1 MKRKGLIALF
11 MLFFALLL
19 GRVGGGSTLYAQAKL
34 YDVAVELMKNYPK
47 EWDGFNEGCL
57 AFEVVVPLN
66 RVRPSLIDSIEV
78 AFASET
84 AKADYTSVVRK
95 QDVGRPYLS
104 YVVGWE
110 YNGDFN
116 TNRLGHEFPYMGSY
130 GVFDTLD
137 DTMRVQMF
145 INHISTYAPMK
156 SDSKPRL
163 TDIKGVDELFDRLL
177 QTYPAKKRKVEF
189 VEGNRV
195 DNAAGYDYTIDC
207 NADSVYAE
215 IYKYMI
221 WHFCE
226 HFTDHAYFIHSPKE
240 YGGRIKIRYQ
250 EGGTR
255 RIEILVYQDKLRWLD
270 IRGTLASETPFNWP
284 ERMKRKNIFSS
295 TYIYPTKWVETQMFP
310 SGEKIRVKGYDYG
323 IK

>member
-1 MKRKGLIALF
+1 MKRKGLIAFFTLY
-11 MLFFALLL
+11 FALLL
-19 GRVGGGSTLYAQAKL
+19 GGVGGGSILYAQEKL

-47 EWDGFNEGCL
+47 DWEGFNSGGL
-57 AFEVVVPLN
+57 SFEVVVPLN
-66 RVRPSLIDSIEV
+66 KVRPSLIDSIEV
-78 AFASET
+78 AFACET

-137 DTMRVQMF
+137 DTLRVQMY
-145 INHISTYAPMK
+145 ISHHSTHTPMK
-156 SDSKPRL
+156 SDAKPRL
-163 TDIKGVDELFDRLL
+163 TGIKGVDELFDRLL

-189 VEGNRV
+189 VEGSRV

-226 HFTDHAYFIHSPKE
+226 HFTDHANFIHSPKE
-240 YGGRIKIRYQ
+240 YGGRIKIKHH

-255 RIEILVYQDKLRWLD
+255 WMEIFVYQDKLRWLD

-295 TYIYPTKWVETQMFP
+295 TYTYPTKWMESQMFP
-310 SGEKIRVKGYDYG
+310 SGKKIRVKGYDYG

>member
-163 TDIKGVDELFDRLL
+163 TDIKGVDELFDRLQ

-215 IYKYMI
+215 IYK
-221 WHFCE
+221 
-226 HFTDHAYFIHSPKE
+226 
-240 YGGRIKIRYQ
+240 
-250 EGGTR
+250 
-255 RIEILVYQDKLRWLD
+255 
-270 IRGTLASETPFNWP
+270 
-284 ERMKRKNIFSS
+284 
-295 TYIYPTKWVETQMFP
+295 
-310 SGEKIRVKGYDYG
+310 
-323 IK
+323 

>member
-1 MKRKGLIALF
+1 MKRKGLIVFFTLYFALF
-11 MLFFALLL
+11 L
-19 GRVGGGSTLYAQAKL
+19 GGVGGGTTLSAQEKL

-47 EWDGFNEGCL
+47 DWEGFNSGGL
-57 AFEVVVPLN
+57 SFEVVVPLN

-84 AKADYTSVVRK
+84 AKADYASVERK
-95 QDVGRPYLS
+95 QDVGKPYLS
-104 YVVGWE
+104 YVIGWE
-110 YNGDFN
+110 YNGGFKF
-116 TNRLGHEFPYMGSY
+116 NRLGHEVSYMGSY
-130 GVFDTLD
+130 GVFDTID
-137 DTMRVQMF
+137 DTLRVQMY
-145 INHISTYAPMK
+145 ISHHSTHTPMK

-163 TDIKGVDELFDRLL
+163 TGIKGVDELFDRLL
-177 QTYPAKKRKVEF
+177 QTYPTKKRKVEF
-189 VEGNRV
+189 VEGSRV

-226 HFTDHAYFIHSPKE
+226 HFTDHANFIHSPKE
-240 YGGRIKIRYQ
+240 YGGRIKIKHH

-255 RIEILVYQDKLRWLD
+255 WMEIFVYQGKLRWLD

-295 TYIYPTKWVETQMFP
+295 TYTYPTKWMESQMFP
-310 SGEKIRVKGYDYG
+310 SGKKIRVRGYDYG

>member
-19 GRVGGGSTLYAQAKL
+19 GRVGGGSILYAQAKL

-78 AFASET
+78 AFACET

-145 INHISTYAPMK
+145 INHISTYTPMK

-163 TDIKGVDELFDRLL
+163 TDIKGVDELFDRLQ

-240 YGGRIKIRYQ
+240 YGGRIKIKHH

-255 RIEILVYQDKLRWLD
+255 RIEILVYQDKLHWLD
-270 IRGTLASETPFNWP
+270 IKGSMNFDAPFNWP

-310 SGEKIRVKGYDYG
+310 SGEKIRIKYFDYG
-323 IK
+323 IE

>member
-1 MKRKGLIALF
+1 MKRKGLIVFFTLYFALF
-11 MLFFALLL
+11 L
-19 GRVGGGSTLYAQAKL
+19 GGVGGGTTLSAQEKL

-47 EWDGFNEGCL
+47 DWEGFNSGGL
-57 AFEVVVPLN
+57 SFEVVVPLN
-66 RVRPSLIDSIEV
+66 KVRPSLIDSIEV
-78 AFASET
+78 AFACET

-163 TDIKGVDELFDRLL
+163 TDIKGVDELFDRLQ

-226 HFTDHAYFIHSPKE
+226 HFTDHANFIHSPKE

-255 RIEILVYQDKLRWLD
+255 RMEILVYQDKLHWLD
-270 IRGTLASETPFNWP
+270 IKGSMNFDAPFNWP

-295 TYIYPTKWVETQMFP
+295 TYIYPTKLVETQMFP

>member
-47 EWDGFNEGCL
+47 DWEGFNSGGL
-57 AFEVVVPLN
+57 SFEVVVPLN
-66 RVRPSLIDSIEV
+66 KVRPSLIDSIEV

-84 AKADYTSVVRK
+84 AKADYASVERK
-95 QDVGRPYLS
+95 QDVGKPYLS
-104 YVVGWE
+104 YVIGWE
-110 YNGDFN
+110 YNGGFKF
-116 TNRLGHEFPYMGSY
+116 NRLGHEVSYMGSY

-137 DTMRVQMF
+137 DTLRVQMY
-145 INHISTYAPMK
+145 ISHHSTHTPMK
-156 SDSKPRL
+156 SDAKPRL
-163 TDIKGVDELFDRLL
+163 TGIKGVDELFDRLL

-189 VEGNRV
+189 VEGSRV

-226 HFTDHAYFIHSPKE
+226 HFTDHANFIHSPKE
-240 YGGRIKIRYQ
+240 YGGRIKIKHH

-255 RIEILVYQDKLRWLD
+255 WMEIFVYQDKLRWLD

-295 TYIYPTKWVETQMFP
+295 TYIYPTKWVET
-310 SGEKIRVKGYDYG
+310 
-323 IK
+323 

>member
-163 TDIKGVDELFDRLL
+163 TDIKGVDELFDRLQ

-255 RIEILVYQDKLRWLD
+255 RIEILVYQDKLHWLD
-270 IRGTLASETPFNWP
+270 IKGSMNFDAPFNWP

-295 TYIYPTKWVETQMFP
+295 TYIYPTKLVETQMFP

>member
-84 AKADYTSVVRK
+84 ATTDYASVVRK

-163 TDIKGVDELFDRLL
+163 TDIKGVDELFDRLQ

-255 RIEILVYQDKLRWLD
+255 RIEILVYQDKLHWLD
-270 IRGTLASETPFNWP
+270 IKGSMNFDAPFNWP

-310 SGEKIRVKGYDYG
+310 SGKKIRVKGYDYG

>member
-163 TDIKGVDELFDRLL
+163 TDIKGVDELFDRLQ

-226 HFTDHAYFIHSPKE
+226 HFTDHANFIHSPKE

-255 RIEILVYQDKLRWLD
+255 RIEILVYQDKLHWLD
-270 IRGTLASETPFNWP
+270 IKGSMNFDAPFNWP

-295 TYIYPTKWVETQMFP
+295 TYIYPTKLVETQMFP

>member
-78 AFASET
+78 AFAYET

-163 TDIKGVDELFDRLL
+163 TDIKGVDELFDRLQ

-255 RIEILVYQDKLRWLD
+255 RIEILVYQDKLHWLD
-270 IRGTLASETPFNWP
+270 IKGSMNFDAPFNWP

-310 SGEKIRVKGYDYG
+310 SGEKIRIKGYDYG